1 MALSPAVQ
9 AIAKTGARPMRV
21 LQRACSGKSCEE
33 CESCR
38 KKKPLQREAAGGRG
52 GNVPASYNAPS
63 ALTGGGVHLPVQLRQ
78 ALGPLYGSDFSG
90 VRIHHDAASHA
101 AAREVNARAFTL
113 GQHVHFAAGEYRPG
127 HQDGL
132 RLLAHELGHTVQQRH
147 AGDVDSGTEVEI
159 GRADSALEREADAAA
174 DAVLDGRKARL
185 SSIGAGG
192 VQAKLLQRQLGTAA
206 GGSESASVDRKVDE
220 NTIVH
225 ITRTVT
231 EKKCTLD
238 TDPDSTPTDKI
249 FYWDK
254 DANAIGLNYKIC
266 NGRVQL
272 STKGEI
278 SYDKVIDS
286 AKNLLTTLQK
296 NPALGQDLG
305 NLLNDRLSAAT
316 ISTSGDVTLTVDGI
330 LSASVQTGSTTGTQN
345 QQYNVRGV
353 LKITPKGMSFTVTGG
368 VDFSKTPLQSTTT
381 YTLEGKVATEHFAV
395 DLKYEQIDT
404 SKAGGAATSKGQT
417 TLGVDVPL
425 PDVGPLSGVTLGP
438 TVTFDEHGNPT
449 IGGGLKGHFGKPET
463 TPRVRCFKCNCP
475 PPLPEYSCTKEVT
488 AHREP
493 VTKEAA
499 KDSTVKLLYDYNSAV
514 PANAAD
520 FKSHVSS
527 IAALVGQGYK
537 VEHIWGYASPEGSLD
552 TPKPPVPGFK
562 GNIALSGRRASQ
574 ARGEISTAAPGAAL
588 PEAEGKGEQLGD
600 LDGTGDTAD
609 KDITPDLVKL
619 LQSKTSDDE
628 RLDVLGVEESVR
640 NDAAKKAQAI
650 ADINAFI
657 EGRDAKGLKLAQRPR
672 WGKVFP
678 FLRRVEVAL
687 HHDPVIEMNPVAASN
702 KKQNCEDAD
711 IAYAR
716 ANMPALPPERRLP
729 KEECG
734 T

>member
-9 AIAKTGARPMRV
+9 AKAGPKSTRV
-21 LQRACSGKSCEE
+21 LQRACGGKSCGD

-38 KKKPLQREAAGGRG
+38 KKKPLQREAAGSRG
-52 GNVPASYNAPS
+52 ESVPASYNASS
-63 ALTGGGVHLPVQLRQ
+63 ALTQGGMRLPAQLRQ
-78 ALGPLYGSDFSG
+78 NFGPLYGSDFSA

-113 GQHVHFAAGEYRPG
+113 GQHVHFAAGEYRP
-127 HQDGL
+127 QQKEGL
-132 RLLAHELGHTVQQRH
+132 RLLAHELGHTVQQRYGGGSD
-147 AGDVDSGTEVEI
+147 ASTEVEI
-159 GRADSALEREADAAA
+159 GNADSALEREADAAA
-174 DAVLDGRKARL
+174 DATLAGRNARL
-185 SSIGAGG
+185 SAIGARG
-192 VQAKLLQRQLGTAA
+192 VQAKFLQRQLGTAA
-206 GGSESASVDRKVDE
+206 GGSESASVDRKIDE
-220 NTIVH
+220 NTVVH
-225 ITRTVT
+225 ITRTIT
-231 EKKCTLD
+231 EKRCTLD

-254 DANAIGLNYKIC
+254 NASAIGLNYKIC

-286 AKNLLTTLQK
+286 AKSLLTTLQK

-353 LKITPKGMSFTVTGG
+353 LKITPKGMSFTITGG

-404 SKAGGAATSKGQT
+404 SKVGGASTSKGQT

-425 PDVGPLSGVTLGP
+425 PDVGPFSGVTAGP
-438 TVTFDEHGNPT
+438 TVTFDERGNPT
-449 IGGGLKGHFGKPET
+449 FGGGLKGRFGKPET

-475 PPLPEYSCTKEVT
+475 PPLPEYACRKEVT
-488 AHREP
+488 AHKEP
-493 VTKEAA
+493 VVKEAA
-499 KDSTVKLLYDYNSAV
+499 KDSTVKLLYNYNSAV
-514 PANAAD
+514 PADAAG
-520 FKSHVSS
+520 FKAHVSS
-527 IAALVGQGYK
+527 IAALVGQGYR

-562 GNIALSGRRASQ
+562 GNIELSGRRASH
-574 ARGEISTAAPGAAL
+574 ARAEISTAAPGAAL
-588 PEAEGKGEQLGD
+588 PEPEGKGEQLGD
-600 LDGTGDTAD
+600 IDGTGDTAD

-628 RLDVLGVEESVR
+628 RLDVLGVDEAVR

-672 WGKVFP
+672 WEKVFP
-678 FLRRVEVAL
+678 FLRRVEVGL
-687 HHDPVIEMNPVAASN
+687 HHDPVIDMKPVEASN
-702 KKQNCEDAD
+702 NKQNCEDAD
-711 IAYAR
+711 LAYAR

>member
-9 AIAKTGARPMRV
+9 SKAKAGSKPSRV
-21 LQRACSGKSCEE
+21 LQRACGGKDCGK

-38 KKKPLQREAAGGRG
+38 KKKPLQREASGGTGASAPTAHALSPALSQG
-52 GNVPASYNAPS
+52 GMRLPAPLRNAW
-63 ALTGGGVHLPVQLRQ
+63 
-78 ALGPLYGSDFSG
+78 GPLYGSDFSA
-90 VRIHHDAASHA
+90 VRIHHDAASHSA
-101 AAREVNARAFTL
+101 TRAVNARAFTI
-113 GQHVHFAAGEYRPG
+113 GQHVHFAAGEYRL
-127 HQDGL
+127 QQKEGL
-132 RLLAHELGHTVQQRH
+132 RLLAHELGHTVQQRYS
-147 AGDVDSGTEVEI
+147 ARSDASAEIEI
-159 GRADSALEREADAAA
+159 GAADSEWEREADAAA
-174 DAVLDGRKARL
+174 NAALAGRKARL
-185 SSIGAGG
+185 SSVGAGG
-192 VQAKLLQRQLGTAA
+192 LQAKLLQRQIGSAA
-206 GGSESASVDRKVDE
+206 GGSESASVDRKIDE
-220 NTIVH
+220 NSSVH

-231 EKKCTLD
+231 EKPCTLD

-286 AKNLLTTLQK
+286 AKNLLTTLQN

-353 LKITPKGMSFTVTGG
+353 LKITPKGMSFTITGG

-381 YTLEGKVATEHFAV
+381 YTLEGKVATEHFSV

-404 SKAGGAATSKGQT
+404 SKVGGASTSKNQT
-417 TLGVDVPL
+417 TLGLDVPL

-475 PPLPEYSCTKEVT
+475 PPLPEYACTKAVS
-488 AHREP
+488 AHQEP

-499 KDSTVKLLYDYNSAV
+499 KDSTVKLLYNYNSAA
-514 PANAAD
+514 PANETD
-520 FKSHVSS
+520 FKAHVSS

-537 VEHIWGYASPEGSLD
+537 IEHIWGYASPEGSLD
-552 TPKPPVPGFK
+552 APRPPVPGFK
-562 GNIALSGRRASQ
+562 GNVELSTRRASY
-574 ARGEISTAAPGAAL
+574 ARGQISTAAPGTVL

-600 LDGTGDTAD
+600 IDGTGDTAN

-628 RLDVLGVEESVR
+628 RLDVLGVDESVR
-640 NDAAKKAQAI
+640 NDPARKAQAI
-650 ADINAFI
+650 ADIDAFI
-657 EGRDAKGLKLAQRPR
+657 AGRDAKGLKLAERPR
-672 WGKVFP
+672 WEKVFP

-687 HHDPVIEMNPVAASN
+687 HHDPVVEMTPVAASS

-729 KEECG
+729 KEQCG